1 MSRETESR
9 QTRLANLLL
18 DAFAAL
24 PLPLNHALGNLIGR
38 IAALIPSRM
47 RHVTRRNLALC
58 FPAMSAQERRKLE
71 RQSLI
76 ETGKTLTEIGPLWR
90 WPRDRLLEIVRET
103 PGLDAVERARAD
115 GHGVILLG
123 PHIGAWELV
132 GLYASI
138 RWPMTSLYKPPK
150 QAAMEG
156 PMREARER
164 LGATLVPTDASGV
177 KALLQALKRGEV
189 IGILPDQEPTEGQ
202 GVFAPFLGQ
211 PAYTMI
217 LASRLIGRGS
227 ARAFLTFAERLPRG
241 TGFRLHFIPAEE
253 GFYSADIET
262 SATALNRGVEACI
275 RIAPAQYQWSYK
287 RFRKRPEGMPRVY

>member
-1 MSRETESR
+1 MNA
-9 QTRLANLLL
+9 RLANLLL

-24 PLPLNHALGNLIGR
+24 PLRANHAIGSFIGWVAGR
-38 IAALIPSRM
+38 VENRS

-58 FPAMSAQERRKLE
+58 FPDMSEAERTRLE

-76 ETGKTLTEIGPLWR
+76 ETGKTLTEAGPLWR
-90 WPRDRLLEIVRET
+90 WPRERLLEIPRET
-103 PGLDAVERARAD
+103 PGLDAVEQARAD
-115 GHGVILLG
+115 GHGIILLG

-132 GLYASI
+132 GLQASI

-150 QAAMEG
+150 QKAMDA

-211 PAYTMI
+211 PAYTMV
-217 LASRLIGRGS
+217 LASRLIGRS
-227 ARAFLTFAERLPRG
+227 NAKAFFTFAERLPRG
-241 TGFRLHFIPAEE
+241 QGFRLHFIPAEDD
-253 GFYSADIET
+253 FYSADMET
-262 SATALNRGVEACI
+262 SAAALNRGVEACI

-287 RFRKRPEGMPRVY
+287 RFRNRPEGLPKVY

>member
-1 MSRETESR
+1 MSA
-9 QTRLANLLL
+9 QVAKLLL

-24 PLPLNHALGNLIGR
+24 PLRVNHALGAFIGWL
-38 IAALIPSRM
+38 ASFIPSRM

-58 FPAMSAQERRKLE
+58 FPDMSEAERRRLE
-71 RQSLI
+71 RRSLI
-76 ETGKTLTEIGPLWR
+76 ETGKTMTEAGPLWR
-90 WPRDRLLEIVRET
+90 WPRERLLGIIRET
-103 PGLDAVERARAD
+103 PGLEAVEQARAD
-115 GHGVILLG
+115 GHGIILLG

-150 QAAMEG
+150 QAAMDA

-189 IGILPDQEPTEGQ
+189 IGILPDQDPTEGQ

-211 PAYTMI
+211 PAYTMV
-217 LASRLIGRGS
+217 LASRLSGRGN

-241 TGFRLHFIPAEE
+241 QGFRLHFIPAEAD
-253 GFYSADIET
+253 FYSADVDI
-262 SATALNRGVEACI
+262 SAAALNRGVEACI
-275 RIAPAQYQWSYK
+275 HIAPAQYQWSYK
-287 RFRKRPEGMPRVY
+287 RFRKRPEGMKGVY

>member
-1 MSRETESR
+1 MSREAKSR
-9 QTRLANLLL
+9 LTRQAHLLL

-24 PLPLNHALGNLIGR
+24 PLRANQALGSLFGR
-38 IAALIPSRM
+38 IATLVPSRM

-58 FPAMSAQERRKLE
+58 FPAMSARERLRLE

-76 ETGKTLTEIGPLWR
+76 ETGKTLTEVGPLWR
-90 WPRDRLLEIVRET
+90 WPRERLLGIVRET
-103 PGLDAVERARAD
+103 PGLELVEQAREE
-115 GHGVILLG
+115 GHGIILLG

-150 QAAMEG
+150 QAAMEV

-202 GVFAPFLGQ
+202 GVFAPFLDQ
-211 PAYTMI
+211 PAYTMV
-217 LASRLIGRGS
+217 LASRLAGRGT
-227 ARAFLTFAERLPRG
+227 ARAFFTFAERLPRG
-241 TGFRLHFIPAEE
+241 EGFRLHFIPAEE
-253 GFYSADIET
+253 DFYSTDIGT
-262 SATALNRGVEACI
+262 SAAALNRGVEACI

-287 RFRKRPEGMPRVY
+287 RFRRRPEGMGRVY

>member
-1 MSRETESR
+1 MSA
-9 QTRLANLLL
+9 RLAKLLL

-24 PLPLNHALGNLIGR
+24 PLRVNQALGAFIGWV
-38 IAALIPSRM
+38 ATLVPSRM
-47 RHVTRRNLALC
+47 RHVTQRNIALC
-58 FPAMSAQERRKLE
+58 FPDMGKAERKRLE

-76 ETGKTLTEIGPLWR
+76 ETGRTLTEAGPLWR
-90 WPRDRLLEIVRET
+90 WPREKLLEITRET
-103 PGLDAVERARAD
+103 PGLDAVEQARAESQ
-115 GHGVILLG
+115 GIIILA

-150 QAAMEG
+150 QAAMDA

-177 KALLQALKRGEV
+177 KALLQALRRGEV
-189 IGILPDQEPTEGQ
+189 IGILPDQEPTGGQ

-211 PAYTMI
+211 PAYTMV
-217 LASRLIGRGS
+217 LASRLVGRGS
-227 ARAFLTFAERLPRG
+227 ARAFFTFAERLPRG
-241 TGFRLHFIPAEE
+241 QGFRLHFIPAEE
-253 GFYSADIET
+253 DFYSADVET
-262 SATALNRGVEACI
+262 SAAALNRGVEACI

-287 RFRKRPEGMPRVY
+287 RFRNRPQGLPKAY

>member
-1 MSRETESR
+1 MNRKAEAR
-9 QTRLANLLL
+9 QIRLANLLL

-38 IAALIPSRM
+38 IAAHIPSRM
-47 RHVTRRNLALC
+47 RHITRRNLALC
-58 FPAMSAQERRKLE
+58 FPAMSEQERRKLE

-76 ETGKTLTEIGPLWR
+76 ETGKTLTEVGPLWR
-90 WPRDRLLEIVRET
+90 WPRERLLEIVRET
-103 PGLDAVERARAD
+103 PGLELVERARAE
-115 GHGVILLG
+115 GHGIILLG
-123 PHIGAWELV
+123 PHLGAWELV

-150 QAAMEG
+150 QAAMDA
-156 PMREARER
+156 PMRAARER

-202 GVFAPFLGQ
+202 GIFAPFFGQ
-211 PAYTMI
+211 PAYTMV
-217 LASRLIGRGS
+217 LASRLSGRGQ
-227 ARAFLTFAERLPRG
+227 ARAFFTFAERLPRG
-241 TGFRLHFIPAEE
+241 AGFRLHFIPAEDD
-253 GFYSADIET
+253 FYSLDLAT
-262 SATALNRGVEACI
+262 SVAALNRGVETCI

-287 RFRKRPEGMPRVY
+287 RFRKRPEGMKGVY

>member
-1 MSRETESR
+1 MSREAEAR

-24 PLPLNHALGNLIGR
+24 PLPLNHALGSLIGR
-38 IAALIPSRM
+38 IAAYVPSRM

-58 FPAMSAQERRKLE
+58 FPAMSEQERRKLE

-76 ETGKTLTEIGPLWR
+76 ETGKTLTEVGPLWR
-90 WPRDRLLEIVRET
+90 WPRERLLEIVRET
-103 PGLDAVERARAD
+103 PGLELVEQARAE
-115 GHGVILLG
+115 GHGIILLG

-150 QAAMEG
+150 QAAMET

-211 PAYTMI
+211 PAYTMV
-217 LASRLIGRGS
+217 LASRLSGRGQ
-227 ARAFLTFAERLPRG
+227 ARAFFTFAERLPRG
-241 TGFRLHFIPAEE
+241 TGFRLHFIPAEDDL
-253 GFYSADIET
+253 YSPDLAAST
-262 SATALNRGVEACI
+262 AALNRGVEACI

-287 RFRKRPEGMPRVY
+287 RFRKRPEGMAEVY

>member
-1 MSRETESR
+1 MSARFT
-9 QTRLANLLL
+9 NLLL

-24 PLPLNHALGNLIGR
+24 PLRVNQALGAFIGWV
-38 IAALIPSRM
+38 ATLVPSRM
-47 RHVTRRNLALC
+47 RHVTQRNIALC
-58 FPAMSAQERRKLE
+58 FPDMGKAERKRLE

-76 ETGKTLTEIGPLWR
+76 ETGRTLTEAGPLWR
-90 WPRDRLLEIVRET
+90 WPREKLLEITRET
-103 PGLDAVERARAD
+103 PGLDAVEQARAE
-115 GHGVILLG
+115 GQGIIILA

-150 QAAMEG
+150 QAAMDP

-177 KALLQALKRGEV
+177 KALLQALRRGEV
-189 IGILPDQEPTEGQ
+189 IGILPDQEPTGGQ

-211 PAYTMI
+211 PAYTMV
-217 LASRLIGRGS
+217 LASRLVGRGS
-227 ARAFLTFAERLPRG
+227 ARAFFTFAERLPRG
-241 TGFRLHFIPAEE
+241 QGFRLHFIPAEE
-253 GFYSADIET
+253 DFYSADVET
-262 SATALNRGVEACI
+262 SAAALNRGVEACI

-287 RFRKRPEGMPRVY
+287 RFRNRPQGLPKAY

>member
-1 MSRETESR
+1 MSA
-9 QTRLANLLL
+9 QVAKLLL

-24 PLPLNHALGNLIGR
+24 PLRVNHALGAFIGWLAR
-38 IAALIPSRM
+38 FIPSRM

-58 FPAMSAQERRKLE
+58 FPDMSEAERRRLE
-71 RQSLI
+71 RRSLI
-76 ETGKTLTEIGPLWR
+76 ETGKTLTEAGPLWR
-90 WPRDRLLEIVRET
+90 WPRERLLGIIRET
-103 PGLDAVERARAD
+103 PGLEAVEQARAD
-115 GHGVILLG
+115 GHGIILLG

-150 QAAMEG
+150 QAAMDA

-189 IGILPDQEPTEGQ
+189 IGILPDQDPTEGQ

-211 PAYTMI
+211 PAYTMV
-217 LASRLIGRGS
+217 LASRLIGRAP

-241 TGFRLHFIPAEE
+241 AGFRLHFIPAEDD
-253 GFYSADIET
+253 FYSTDITT
-262 SATALNRGVEACI
+262 SVAALNRGVEDCI

-287 RFRKRPEGMPRVY
+287 RFRRRPEGMKGVY